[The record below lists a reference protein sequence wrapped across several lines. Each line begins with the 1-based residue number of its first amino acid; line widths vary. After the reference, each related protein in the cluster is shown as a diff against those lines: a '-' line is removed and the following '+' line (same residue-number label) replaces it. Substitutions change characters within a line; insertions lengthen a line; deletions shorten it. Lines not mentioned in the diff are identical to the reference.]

1 MSQEKDYIK
10 DITDIRSMME
20 RTTKFL
26 SLSGWAGIMAGIY
39 AVAGAFIAYQVL
51 GFNPDTMAYESY
63 AITGYITKIILLA
76 LVVLALSVITAVY
89 FSKRRA
95 VKRNEKL
102 WNPTSRRLLV
112 NMGVPLVTG
121 GILALI
127 LVYHELTGLLI
138 PVTLLFYG
146 MSLFIAGKYTYEDIK
161 GLGLVQIVFGLV
173 SAYFIEYSL
182 LIWALGFGIAH
193 IFYGIFIHAKYEK

>member
-10 DITDIRSMME
+10 DIKDIRSMME

-173 SAYFIEYSL
+173 SAYFI
-182 LIWALGFGIAH
+182 
-193 IFYGIFIHAKYEK
+193 

>member
-127 LVYHELTGLLI
+127 FVYHELTGLLI

-161 GLGLVQIVFGLV
+161 GLGLIQIVFGLV